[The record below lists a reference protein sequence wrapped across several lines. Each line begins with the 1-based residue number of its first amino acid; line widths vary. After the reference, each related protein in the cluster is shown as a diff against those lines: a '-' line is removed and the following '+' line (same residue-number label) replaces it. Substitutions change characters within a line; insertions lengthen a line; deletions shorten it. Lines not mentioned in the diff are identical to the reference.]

1 GERDGGGKRRTPS
14 GRKTRQGGLRKKT
27 GRDDHAAREARDRD
41 SKNRHRPV
49 TRKPLE
55 ITVHFLPYRP
65 ALENVTVQIKS
76 GSVAYSIFA
85 LARLF
90 LEKPERYDVRL
101 TTKAESPLYRIG
113 EDGAISVN
121 REFL

>member
-27 GRDDHAAREARDRD
+27 GRDDHASREARDRD

-55 ITVHFLPYRP
+55 ITVHFLPHRP
-65 ALENVTVQIKS
+65 TIENVTVQIKS

-85 LARLF
+85 LARL
-90 LEKPERYDVRL
+90 LLDNTRRHAVR
-101 TTKAESPLYRIG
+101 
-113 EDGAISVN
+113 
-121 REFL
+121 